1 MIHDLDKTLEKL
13 LYTKG
18 NLNRNDVDIVF
29 DTPDREWA
37 SRLGRPTLSCWA
49 FDIRENM
56 KLRSMERQVVRNGDT
71 ASVLFPS
78 IRIDVSYLITA
89 WARKMEDEHQL
100 IWRALAA
107 LRQTPTITPADGEG
121 MLRYQRKDIPMLVA
135 TPSDH
140 PVNLADL
147 WGVLD
152 NVMHLGF
159 TLVATL
165 ELDTALADYEAPIT
179 AGRQIRTNSLDRD
192 GNVEANSSFEAGSRR
207 RGRAASDPDDETG
220 NK

>member
-1 MIHDLDKTLEKL
+1 MIHDLDKTLEKI

-37 SRLGRPTLSCWA
+37 SRLGRPTINCWA
-49 FDIRENM
+49 FDMRENM
-56 KLRSMERQVVRNGDT
+56 KLRSMQHQVVRNGDT

-78 IRIDVSYLITA
+78 IRIDMSYLVTA

-107 LRQTPTITPADGEG
+107 LRQTPVIAVGDTEG
-121 MLRYQRKDIPMLVA
+121 MLRYQQKDIPLLVA

-165 ELDTALADYEAPIT
+165 ELDTALADYEAPL
-179 AGRQIRTNSLDRD
+179 ASGVQFRTSGSDRN
-192 GNVEANSSFEAGSRR
+192 GKVEQTSSFEAGSRR
-207 RGRAASDPDDETG
+207 RRRPDDETSDD
-220 NK
+220 K